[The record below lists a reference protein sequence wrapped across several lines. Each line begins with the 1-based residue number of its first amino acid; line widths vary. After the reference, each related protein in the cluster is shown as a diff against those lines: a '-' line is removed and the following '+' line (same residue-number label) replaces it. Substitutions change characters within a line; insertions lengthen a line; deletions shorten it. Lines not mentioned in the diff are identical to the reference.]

1 MSKATMPFLVEV
13 TQADTGYEAALA
25 SADVRAKRSEVSV
38 DLLKENLGTE
48 VSTLLDVLESLSESR
63 EWGLEEVEIGVS
75 ISAEG
80 GVSFIGTASL
90 SASSALRLRF
100 RKR

>member
-1 MSKATMPFLVEV
+1 MPNATLPVLVEV
-13 TQADTGYEAALA
+13 TETESGFETALA
-25 SADVRAKRSEVSV
+25 SETMVKRSDVSV
-38 DLLKENLGTE
+38 DVLKENLGTE
-48 VSTLLDVLESLSESR
+48 VTSLLEVLESLSESR

-80 GVSFIGTASL
+80 GVSFIGTASMR
-90 SASSALRLRF
+90 AGSALRLRF